1 MRSEVRRVATALV
14 ETKTERFATHHPR
27 VESERRLAAA
37 IETRKPRLSIIEVT
51 WADGVEGLRAEV
63 QSRPAP
69 SIRRFLMA
77 SSFVFTMLIV
87 SSAWTIL
94 SAAEPAAIKFLVP
107 LVTVLGILA
116 FPLVVV
122 GLGSQREAE
131 EASLRRAI
139 RHALLDEAEFP
150 RPLRDED

>member
-14 ETKTERFATHHPR
+14 ETRTESFATHHPR
-27 VESERRLAAA
+27 VESEARLAGA

-69 SIRRFLMA
+69 SIRRFLIA
-77 SSFVFTMLIV
+77 SSFVLTMLLV

-94 SAAEPAAIKFLVP
+94 SADEPAAIKFLVP

-116 FPLVVV
+116 FPLIVV

-139 RHALLDEAEFP
+139 RHALLDEDEFP

>member
-1 MRSEVRRVATALV
+1 MRSEIRRVATALV
-14 ETKTERFATHHPR
+14 ETRTESFETRHPR
-27 VESERRLAAA
+27 AESQARLAAA
-37 IETRKPRLSIIEVT
+37 IEKRKPRLSIVEVT
-51 WADGVEGLRAEV
+51 WADAAEGLRAEV

-69 SIRRFLMA
+69 SIRRFLIA
-77 SSFVFTMLIV
+77 SSFVFTMLLV

-94 SAAEPAAIKFLVP
+94 SAGEPTAIKFLVP

-116 FPLVVV
+116 FPLIVV

-150 RPLRDED
+150 RPLRDAD